1 MGSLEEWEGGTLGGT
16 TLTAEEGAGSWWR
29 ETVVALDMGS
39 GMGAWILARGG
50 GWGRVALE

>member
-1 MGSLEEWEGGTLGGT
+1 MGSGTLGGS
-16 TLTAEEGAGSWWR
+16 TLTAEEGAGSCWR

-50 GWGRVALE
+50 GWSGEALE